1 MEDIWNEHAEPC
13 LKDLEWNLAVD
24 PLVQRVVIGT
34 CCFIFV
40 RYPPLGMIIPYDFHI
55 GMETPRQGYGP
66 VLERKKGCGR
76 KGSQD
81 TVKALCWKMTG
92 KHHAVKA
99 LSVKLGKL

>member
-1 MEDIWNEHAEPC
+1 
-13 LKDLEWNLAVD
+13 
-24 PLVQRVVIGT
+24 
-34 CCFIFV
+34 
-40 RYPPLGMIIPYDFHI
+40 MIIPYDFHI

-81 TVKALCWKMTG
+81 TVKALCWKITG